1 MLKSFANKISIYVIL
16 LTALLF
22 IVTALTV
29 YRLSY
34 SLVQKEAVTNAYS
47 QIKALKLEMENV
59 LDPVSV
65 TMENSAPIAE
75 KLAMNNSD
83 TTEFLSLISSILT
96 NTPHLTDIAVSL
108 EPYLYR
114 DMPRFTAYA
123 IRTEDSVKS
132 FIIHKDFYDYIYYDW
147 YVIPRCTGQS
157 YWTDPYIDRVWE
169 KLSLCSYSIPL
180 KDKDGRFIGALCAS
194 LETDWITRTIDS
206 IKLYE
211 HSYNFLLGKAANY
224 IVHPDPEFI
233 INETIFT
240 QAVLTGNSS
249 LEKTG
254 QRMING
260 ETGMEKIT
268 LGGEPSMIFFTPVK
282 SNGWSIA
289 TVCPESDIFS
299 GVYRISRTMA
309 VIAVVTVIILTLVI
323 GMTIRKATRPL
334 TLLAG
339 AADKIAEGDFYS
351 SLPPLSGNDEVGRLC
366 RSFSAMQYSLS
377 SYLERLQRT
386 TAAKERIESEL
397 NIAREI
403 QMGMVPK
410 IFPPFPERDDVDIYA
425 ILNPA
430 REIGGDLYDFFI
442 QDGRLFFAIGDVSG
456 KGVPASLLMAVT
468 RSHFRS
474 ISATTDDPGAIDSA
488 INAAISETNDANM
501 FVTFFTGILDLRNG
515 HITYCNAG
523 HNPPIILSP
532 DGTVTKLS
540 PEPNLPIGFFHDFA
554 YSDGDFQLPA
564 GSTLVLYT
572 DGLTEAEN
580 TSRELY
586 GEERLM
592 ASVATQKGKNTSD
605 IVSGIYSDV
614 ERHVGKAAQS
624 DDMTILA
631 IKYTGSD
638 TMDSSDT
645 RILSIDNQ
653 VCELK
658 KLSAFVEQTCGMA
671 GADQALT
678 MSINLALEEA
688 VSNVIFYAYPKG
700 ETGHRI
706 TVKFTRHRN
715 DITYTVYD
723 RGIPFNPLAKS
734 DADVTLSAEERG
746 IGGLGIFLVKQI
758 MDRVEYERKGNENI
772 LKLTKHI

>member
-268 LGGEPSMIFFTPVK
+268 LDGEPSMIFFTPVK

-289 TVCPESDIFS
+289 TVCPASDIFS

-403 QMGMVPK
+403 H
-410 IFPPFPERDDVDIYA
+410 
-425 ILNPA
+425 
-430 REIGGDLYDFFI
+430 
-442 QDGRLFFAIGDVSG
+442 
-456 KGVPASLLMAVT
+456 LLMAVT

-474 ISATTDDPGAIDSA
+474 ISATTDDPGAIVSA

-586 GEERLM
+586 GEERLLLF
-592 ASVATQKGKNTSD
+592 ADKTKGTSSE
-605 IVSGIYSDV
+605 IVESLMGEVLAFESGCP
-614 ERHVGKAAQS
+614 QS
-624 DDMTILA
+624 DDITIIA
-631 IKYTGSD
+631 IN
-638 TMDSSDT
+638 
-645 RILSIDNQ
+645 RI
-653 VCELK
+653 
-658 KLSAFVEQTCGMA
+658 G
-671 GADQALT
+671 
-678 MSINLALEEA
+678 
-688 VSNVIFYAYPKG
+688 
-700 ETGHRI
+700 
-706 TVKFTRHRN
+706 
-715 DITYTVYD
+715 
-723 RGIPFNPLAKS
+723 
-734 DADVTLSAEERG
+734 
-746 IGGLGIFLVKQI
+746 
-758 MDRVEYERKGNENI
+758 
-772 LKLTKHI
+772 